1 MKMNNILTIF
11 LKKKNLF
18 HLYIIFCWITSWTAI
33 GINPGSLFDLNL
45 TDILYF
51 FRGIIPLFNF
61 LLLIFF
67 IFYHKKIFP
76 IKNIFFLLFFF
87 YFILQIVGLIYNKN
101 NYLDLYYLVNCFN
114 VLVTTCFAF
123 EKKDTKIRNILFYI
137 LLIFISFNFLYF
149 FFINFIIFIKI
160 PYSMYM
166 GWGHVLSKFS
176 DNFGINSY
184 IPNVLGISRNGLI
197 LFILLFLY
205 NESKKNI
212 LTIIIAILLPILAA
226 CLILLQSRAAILI
239 YLFFIFFYFIF
250 FIKKKFFITFKYI
263 LFFLIIPVLI
273 FSLINYIKFINLSD
287 ENKKIIE
294 TLKKDTNTTSYQ
306 YWLNK
311 PHYLR
316 QLPKGNFSSDRIDDW
331 KNLINLSKS
340 TFFGFGPQGDRKIY
354 NKTASNGLVYAFV
367 CSGYIGVIIF
377 ATICIL
383 SSYRSLIFL
392 VKNKSNKNQYTFF
405 SAFMI
410 LFLLLRSMFETSFAV
425 FGIDYLIFIYAIF
438 YVQYNLFNKKI

>member
-1 MKMNNILTIF
+1 MNDILTIF

-18 HLYIIFCWITSWTAI
+18 YLYIIFCWITSWTAI
-33 GINPGSLFDLNL
+33 GINPGSLFDSNL

-51 FRGIIPLFNF
+51 FRGIVPLFNF

-123 EKKDTKIRNILFYI
+123 EKKDAKIQNILFYI

-176 DNFGINSY
+176 DNFGIHSY

-205 NESKKNI
+205 NESKRNI
-212 LTIIIAILLPILAA
+212 LTTIIAILLPILAA
-226 CLILLQSRAAILI
+226 CLILLQSRATMLI

-273 FSLINYIKFINLSD
+273 FLLINYIKLINLSD

-340 TFFGFGPQGDRKIY
+340 DRKIY
-354 NKTASNGLVYAFV
+354 NKTASNGIVYAFV

-377 ATICIL
+377 VTICIL

-410 LFLLLRSMFETSFAV
+410 LFLLLRSIFETSFAV